1 MKTEALERYLNSFGK
16 QVVNRAKGN
25 LQKAKGG
32 GTNLEKSISFKI
44 ITDTDGFSVQFF
56 MDNYG
61 TFVDK
66 GVSGTAVGR
75 SFKDYKGSTVSSPYK
90 YTSKQ
95 PPSRVLDKWIVKKTA
110 VGRSFKDY
118 KGSTV
123 SSPYKYTSK
132 QPPSRVLDKWIVKKN
147 IAPRDEKGR
156 FMSRKSISFLI
167 ARSIKRKGIQGI
179 SFFQKPLML
188 GLKQFGKEMLGA
200 VKEDIINGLT
210 TVK

>member
-95 PPSRVLDKWIVKKTA
+95 PPSRVLDKWIVKK
-110 VGRSFKDY
+110 
-118 KGSTV
+118 
-123 SSPYKYTSK
+123 
-132 QPPSRVLDKWIVKKN
+132 N

>member
-1 MKTEALERYLNSFGK
+1 MNTEALERYLNSFGK
-16 QVVNRAKGN
+16 YVVQQSR
-25 LQKAKGG
+25 
-32 GTNLEKSISFKI
+32 TNLTKGKKNVSKDLYNSISFKV
-44 ITDTDGFSVQFF
+44 ITTAKGFSVQFY
-56 MDNYG
+56 MDSYG

-66 GVSGTAVGR
+66 GVSGTEVKR
-75 SFKDYKGSTVSSPYK
+75 SFKDYKGRTISSPYK
-90 YTSKQ
+90 YTTKQ
-95 PPSRVLDKWIVKKTA
+95 PPSRVLDKWIVKK
-110 VGRSFKDY
+110 G
-118 KGSTV
+118 
-123 SSPYKYTSK
+123 
-132 QPPSRVLDKWIVKKN
+132 

-200 VKEDIINGLT
+200 VKDDIINGLT

>member
-32 GTNLEKSISFKI
+32 GTNLEKSLSFKVV
-44 ITDTDGFSVQFF
+44 TSEEGFSVQFY
-56 MDNYG
+56 MDSYG

-66 GVSGTAVGR
+66 GVSGTKVKR
-75 SFKDYKGSTVSSPYK
+75 SFKDYKGKTISSPYK
-90 YTSKQ
+90 YTTKQ
-95 PPSRVLDKWIVKKTA
+95 PPSRVLDKWIVKK
-110 VGRSFKDY
+110 G
-118 KGSTV
+118 
-123 SSPYKYTSK
+123 
-132 QPPSRVLDKWIVKKN
+132 

-200 VKEDIINGLT
+200 VKDDIINGLT

>member
-25 LQKAKGG
+25 LQKSKGG
-32 GTNLEKSISFKI
+32 GTNLEKSLSFKV
-44 ITDTDGFSVQFF
+44 ITDADGFTVQFF
-56 MDNYG
+56 MDSYG

-66 GVSGTAVGR
+66 GVSGTDVRR
-75 SFKDYKGSTVSSPYK
+75 SFKDYKGRTISSPYK
-90 YTSKQ
+90 YTTKQ
-95 PPSRVLDKWIVKKTA
+95 PPSRVLDKWIVKK
-110 VGRSFKDY
+110 G
-118 KGSTV
+118 
-123 SSPYKYTSK
+123 
-132 QPPSRVLDKWIVKKN
+132 

-200 VKEDIINGLT
+200 VKDDIINGLT

>member
-25 LQKAKGG
+25 LQKKKGG
-32 GTNLEKSISFKI
+32 GTNLEKSLSFKV
-44 ITDTDGFSVQFF
+44 ITDADGFSVQFF
-56 MDNYG
+56 MDSYG

-66 GVSGTAVGR
+66 GVSGTDVRR
-75 SFKDYKGSTVSSPYK
+75 SFKDYKGRTISSPYK
-90 YTSKQ
+90 YTTKQ
-95 PPSRVLDKWIVKKTA
+95 PPSRVLDKWIVKK
-110 VGRSFKDY
+110 G
-118 KGSTV
+118 
-123 SSPYKYTSK
+123 
-132 QPPSRVLDKWIVKKN
+132 

-200 VKEDIINGLT
+200 VKDDIINGLT

>member
-25 LQKAKGG
+25 LQKSKGG
-32 GTNLEKSISFKI
+32 GTNLEKSLSFKVV
-44 ITDTDGFSVQFF
+44 TSAEGFSVQFY
-56 MDNYG
+56 MDSYG

-66 GVSGTAVGR
+66 GVSGTEVKR
-75 SFKDYKGSTVSSPYK
+75 SFKDYKGRTITSPYK
-90 YTSKQ
+90 YTTKQ
-95 PPSRVLDKWIVKKTA
+95 PPSRVLDKWIVKK
-110 VGRSFKDY
+110 G
-118 KGSTV
+118 
-123 SSPYKYTSK
+123 
-132 QPPSRVLDKWIVKKN
+132 

-188 GLKQFGKEMLGA
+188 GLKQFGKDMLGA
-200 VKEDIINGLT
+200 VKDDIINGLT

>member
-1 MKTEALERYLNSFGK
+1 MNTEALERYLNSFGK

-32 GTNLEKSISFKI
+32 GTNLEKSLSFKV
-44 ITDTDGFSVQFF
+44 ITSPEGFSVQFY
-56 MDNYG
+56 MDSYG

-66 GVSGTAVGR
+66 GVSGTEVKR
-75 SFKDYKGSTVSSPYK
+75 SFKDYKGRTISSPYK
-90 YTSKQ
+90 YTTKQ
-95 PPSRVLDKWIVKKTA
+95 PPSRVLDKWIVKK
-110 VGRSFKDY
+110 G
-118 KGSTV
+118 
-123 SSPYKYTSK
+123 
-132 QPPSRVLDKWIVKKN
+132 

-200 VKEDIINGLT
+200 VKDDIINGLT

>member
-25 LQKAKGG
+25 LQKTKGG
-32 GTNLEKSISFKI
+32 GTNLEKSLSFKV
-44 ITDTDGFSVQFF
+44 ITDADGFTVQFF
-56 MDNYG
+56 MDSYG

-66 GVSGTAVGR
+66 GVSGTKVKR
-75 SFKDYKGSTVSSPYK
+75 SFKDYKGRTISSPYK
-90 YTSKQ
+90 YTTKQ
-95 PPSRVLDKWIVKKTA
+95 PPSRVLDKWIVKK
-110 VGRSFKDY
+110 G
-118 KGSTV
+118 
-123 SSPYKYTSK
+123 
-132 QPPSRVLDKWIVKKN
+132 

-200 VKEDIINGLT
+200 VKDDIINGLT